1 MIKVGIVDLMRK
13 SVGLFILNVRKLIL
27 LTIMKSNGSFYTA
40 NQWIDIENKE
50 KSTMAILTNHENEKP
65 GFKSIKIKWYLN
77 DIESR
82 KIENRQEIL
91 IQNKIN
97 SENQVKVRNK

>member
-13 SVGLFILNVRKLIL
+13 SVGLFILNVRKLIHL
-27 LTIMKSNGSFYTA
+27 AIMKSNGSFYTTHR
-40 NQWIDIENKE
+40 WIDIENKE
-50 KSTMAILTNHENEKP
+50 KSTMAILTNHENK
-65 GFKSIKIKWYLN
+65 KQRSKWIKIIWYLN

-91 IQNKIN
+91 IQNK
-97 SENQVKVRNK
+97 

>member
-1 MIKVGIVDLMRK
+1 MHKFYKNAAWRFETQRIVT
-13 SVGLFILNVRKLIL
+13 N
-27 LTIMKSNGSFYTA
+27 YTSDS
-40 NQWIDIENKE
+40 NQWIDIEKKE

-65 GFKSIKIKWYLN
+65 RSKCIKIEWYLN

-91 IQNKIN
+91 IQNK
-97 SENQVKVRNK
+97 

>member
-1 MIKVGIVDLMRK
+1 
-13 SVGLFILNVRKLIL
+13 
-27 LTIMKSNGSFYTA
+27 
-40 NQWIDIENKE
+40 
-50 KSTMAILTNHENEKP
+50 MAILTNHENEKP
-65 GFKSIKIKWYLN
+65 RSKWIKIKWYLN

-82 KIENRQEIL
+82 KIESRQEIL

>member
-13 SVGLFILNVRKLIL
+13 SVGLFILNVRKLIHL
-27 LTIMKSNGSFYTA
+27 AIMKSNGSFYTT
-40 NQWIDIENKE
+40 NQWIDIEKKE

-65 GFKSIKIKWYLN
+65 RSKCIKIEWYLN

-91 IQNKIN
+91 IQNK
-97 SENQVKVRNK
+97 